1 MISSTHALRSS
12 SLASAPARRRS
23 AVAALCIFRSI
34 PTNHSTTAG
43 GGPVRRPAPT
53 PSVAE
58 ASPLCGVDG
67 GVASPIPPVP
77 CGWPSSSPVPLASS
91 TVDAASPSARGVC
104 GVCGGCVRSVEQAS
118 GYSGLP
124 LVGAL
129 LCFVSGVD
137 SGTSPASRSR
147 SRLREWWAPPRAC
160 GGVAFFPAPLL
171 FHAGLGRPSAA
182 SWPGIRP
189 GIDRCDHLKS
199 DKRHVVAL
207 HACVPGLLTLGG
219 RAASPPARASFRHD
233 WRVANGQQTDKKLH
247 FLYVLQYC
255 NTSTRLGVE
264 VLAASIPNTSR
275 SQFCSWG
282 DAV

>member
-1 MISSTHALRSS
+1 MPLASSTVDA
-12 SLASAPARRRS
+12 ASPSARG
-23 AVAALCIFRSI
+23 V
-34 PTNHSTTAG
+34 
-43 GGPVRRPAPT
+43 
-53 PSVAE
+53 SVAE

-67 GVASPIPPVP
+67 GVAPVPPVP
-77 CGWPSSSPVPLASS
+77 CGWPSSSPVPLASY

-104 GVCGGCVRSVEQAS
+104 GVCGGCVHSVEQAS

-147 SRLREWWAPPRAC
+147 SRLREWWASPRVC

-189 GIDRCDHLKS
+189 GIDHCDHLKS

-233 WRVANGQQTDKKLH
+233 WRVANGQQTDKKI
-247 FLYVLQYC
+247 
-255 NTSTRLGVE
+255 TSTRVRTRVR
-264 VLAASIPNTSR
+264 VLEYSSTMLLEYHGTIILSYRATNKAPAENKAPSR
-275 SQFCSWG
+275 EQ
-282 DAV
+282 DMARQLR